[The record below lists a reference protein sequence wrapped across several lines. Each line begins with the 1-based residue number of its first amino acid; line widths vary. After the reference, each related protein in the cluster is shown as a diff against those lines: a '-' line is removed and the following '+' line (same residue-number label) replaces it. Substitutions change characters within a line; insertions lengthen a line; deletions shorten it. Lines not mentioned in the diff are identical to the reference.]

1 MFSQKIVL
9 PSVFWFSLAAFAC
22 VNYSA
27 TRLPLKISFNIS
39 QNFLKNNP
47 KMLDK
52 NRVKGNKLDE
62 LEVES

>member
-1 MFSQKIVL
+1 MFPQKIVPL
-9 PSVFWFSLAAFAC
+9 SVLILLAAFEC
-22 VNYSA
+22 EHTRA
-27 TRLPLKISFNIS
+27 TRLDGKISSEIS